1 MHMLLSLVSLSW
13 LTNHSQIYVHSFT
26 MLVNLFIRTV
36 EYCSSTVV
44 CLTCS
49 WVDRVDV
56 VIILNL
62 LSWWVEINGWGPKC
76 SIFNIIDISVLPFFG
91 KLLVMLANPFLKFI
105 LLQAFLFV
113 YSSLR
118 LFSLYF
124 VLKIMEEVVDFGFP
138 FVMFLLNHLFILG
151 QLQVLFPSH
160 DNLLLTALC

>member
-1 MHMLLSLVSLSW
+1 MLLSLVSLSW

-62 LSWWVEINGWGPKC
+62 LSWWIEINRRGPKC
-76 SIFNIIDISVLPFFG
+76 SIFNIIDISVLSLLG
-91 KLLVMLANPFLKFI
+91 KLLMMLANPFLELI
-105 LLQAFLFV
+105 LL
-113 YSSLR
+113 
-118 LFSLYF
+118 
-124 VLKIMEEVVDFGFP
+124 
-138 FVMFLLNHLFILG
+138 
-151 QLQVLFPSH
+151 
-160 DNLLLTALC
+160 